1 MRISVHIFFIFY
13 FMANNI
19 DIAMKEIIKDTRLR
33 PAYLLSQL
41 FFTNVGHLDIHNVP
55 HVFVLVEIPGAS
67 S

>member
-13 FMANNI
+13 FMVNNI
-19 DIAMKEIIKDTRLR
+19 DIAMKEIIKDPGLR

-41 FFTNVGHLDIHNVP
+41 FFTNVGHLDIRNVP
-55 HVFVLVEIPGAS
+55 HVFVLVEMPGAS